1 MSYGRAVS
9 ARGPALAAVSRA
21 ARKKMAQERGFER
34 RGCGLALFFRCPTA
48 AHRRKACHQTQR
60 SVRRNRA
67 AEPSCSE
74 RIDSRAGPAPPGAI
88 SGAAAPRAA
97 PRRRKTRC
105 HGAQPRPRG
114 ASLGPI
120 PSPVP
125 PGPTVVRQCDATAR
139 RSRDGARVR
148 APPNTPKWPRG
159 RPRRRARASRRR
171 KRSHRPQTRPRD
183 VNLGPLSPPV
193 PPGAALVRRGVVT
206 ARYGP

>member
-1 MSYGRAVS
+1 MGFVSVVLRAGRER
-9 ARGPALAAVSRA
+9 ARSRA
-21 ARKKMAQERGFER
+21 GGGLARRATKMAQERGFER

-88 SGAAAPRAA
+88 SGAAAARAA

-114 ASLGPI
+114 ASLGPT
-120 PSPVP
+120 PPPVP
-125 PGPTVVRQCDATAR
+125 PWAHRGASMR
-139 RSRDGARVR
+139 RHGSPIA
-148 APPNTPKWPRG
+148 
-159 RPRRRARASRRR
+159 RRRARSRAAEHPQMAARAASAARAGVAEAEKVSPTPNATQGR
-171 KRSHRPQTRPRD
+171 KFRSPIAPSAPWGR
-183 VNLGPLSPPV
+183 
-193 PPGAALVRRGVVT
+193 PGA
-206 ARYGP
+206 